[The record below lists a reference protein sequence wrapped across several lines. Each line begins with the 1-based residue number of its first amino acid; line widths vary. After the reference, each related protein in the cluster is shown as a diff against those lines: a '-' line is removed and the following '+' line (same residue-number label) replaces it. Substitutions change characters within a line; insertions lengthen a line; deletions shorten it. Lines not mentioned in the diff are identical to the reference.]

1 MRAHTP
7 LVLLLLL
14 GGLPSAAQPV
24 SVLPT
29 LETQPVVRGGNTVQD
44 VALWPNSGDAGTSL
58 LVVSDSAVGLTTF
71 RLDGSEFEALS
82 SDVVTFGLDVHEGFA
97 LSGGNA
103 PLVVVANGTLQA
115 LLAYVVDPVS
125 RRLRRIDTGTLRVT
139 NFSPRT
145 VALYRS
151 TATGKLYA
159 FMANEAGTMHQLELR
174 SNLDGGVDGLP
185 VRDFLVGGPVASAV
199 ADDQQGFL
207 FVAQQGEGIV
217 RFFAEPDA
225 GNSSVNVASATDP
238 LTGPLGGLGLYSLP
252 NAEGYL
258 LASST
263 GGDQI
268 VVFRRKPP
276 HTLVGSF
283 RLDRDGGID
292 AVDGPTSLEVSSRA
306 LGPNFPA
313 GFVAVQDS
321 TNETIRNYKLAS
333 WLSVA
338 NAFTPPLQANLPADG
353 GTPDGGTDGGKGG
366 GGGGLP
372 DDGPG
377 GFTPVEP
384 DEGCGCSSASVPGT
398 VFLVLLGLALS
409 RRRQQG

>member
-1 MRAHTP
+1 MRVHTL

-14 GGLPSAAQPV
+14 GGLPAAAQPL

-29 LETQPVVRGGNTVQD
+29 RETQPIVRGGNTVQD
-44 VALWPNSGDAGTSL
+44 VALWPNSADAGTSL
-58 LVVSDSAVGLTTF
+58 LIVSDSAVGLTTF
-71 RLDGSEFEALS
+71 RLDGSELEALA
-82 SDVVTFGLDVHEGFA
+82 SDVVTFGVDVHEGFA
-97 LSGGNA
+97 LPGGTA

-125 RRLRRIDTGTLRVT
+125 LRLRRIDTGTLRVA

-151 TATGKLYA
+151 AATGKLYA
-159 FMANEAGTMHQLELR
+159 FMANDTGTMHQLELR
-174 SNLDGGVDGLP
+174 STLDGGVEGLP
-185 VRDFLVGGPVASAV
+185 VRDFLVGGAVASAV

-207 FVAQQGEGIV
+207 FVAQQGEGIL
-217 RFFAEPDA
+217 RFAAEPDA
-225 GNSSVNVASATDP
+225 GTASVSVASATAP
-238 LTGPLGGLGLYSLP
+238 LTAPLGGLALYSLP
-252 NAEGYL
+252 NTEGYL

-268 VVFRRKPP
+268 VVFRRQPP
-276 HTLVGSF
+276 HTALGSF

-292 AVDGPTSLEVSSRA
+292 DVTNPTSLEVSSRA

-313 GFVAVQDS
+313 GLVAVQDS
-321 TNETIRNYKLAS
+321 TNETIQNHKLAS

-338 NAFTPPLQANLPADG
+338 NAFTPPLQVSQPTDG
-353 GTPDGGTDGGKGG
+353 GTPDGGTGKDGGG

-372 DDGPG
+372 PDPDGSFPIDPDD
-377 GFTPVEP
+377 
-384 DEGCGCSSASVPGT
+384 GCGCTSASVPGT
-398 VFLVLLGLALS
+398 VFLVVLGLALS
-409 RRRQQG
+409 RRRRQG